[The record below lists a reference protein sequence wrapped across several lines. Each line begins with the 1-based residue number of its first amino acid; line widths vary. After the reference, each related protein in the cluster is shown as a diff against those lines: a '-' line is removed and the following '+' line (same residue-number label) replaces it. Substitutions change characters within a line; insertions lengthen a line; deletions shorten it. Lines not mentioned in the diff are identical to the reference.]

1 MTALRRKAPDF
12 QVEERNAGEQCERAA
27 AAEKLPT
34 NSIDLGSEIWKVAKS
49 NVIGVSIEG
58 YYFPDDEYDSLLKEV
73 TIQDALG
80 GGHEVLPL
88 VKYVLDHTKKTFA
101 TLLQVFTDSKSR
113 REVMD
118 SLMASEFKD
127 TLLGSHKLDPS
138 YFKHKLWNESTIDT
152 FKDKRLSFIVPTFDS
167 ETFMYEFDKNQPL
180 PFTASG
186 RADTPPRS
194 GHFSQVECVEMSAS
208 KHNMADVKSKTFKV
222 ALKKLIRL
230 GDPGYGIEKEWE
242 REARAHQQL
251 NQKSDN
257 IIQAFAAFHQIAMNN
272 KWNDEYYLVLEWADG
287 GSLFDFWKSHP
298 EPQVEHLDHSQVR
311 RRIKGM
317 LEQLYGLAQALEAMH
332 STRSHSPRH
341 SRSDSASS
349 PALRPQM
356 SADWKESS
364 LGAGV
369 LPADSSSLPT
379 FNFDSADDDDSKLT
393 VPSIV
398 VSSDPVSLKVTESPD
413 SQNWRHGDIKPEN
426 KLRFIVDEDYDKLG
440 VLKLAD
446 LGRTQQH
453 QFVTRMRHTTE
464 RELWRTRWYEPPDLD
479 GKNQEKAGGKIS
491 RLYDIWSMGAVIFEA
506 VLWLLYGYESHN
518 DFWKENGF
526 LTGET
531 HVTPYW
537 RKEGEGKYRVTDVVN
552 KWMDDIL
559 EPNSEPK
566 DAISGL
572 IKLVSERLLKIDLP
586 PNSDLY
592 TKGFRTNAKDLR
604 EQLAIILER
613 ANGDER
619 YLFSGKN
626 RRRMSQPD
634 VADSAT
640 KSSSQSTG
648 NSSSSPNDTRIVS
661 IPAAK
666 GRGTGIA
673 QRHEYTNSIKNEWV
687 AYPENSSFVESILED
702 RDYSI
707 GEAVLC
713 TDCKLINISS
723 QHTEIAY
730 HIGKLEAKSRRWDC
744 DLCELVYTVAKEQN
758 LTSRSDTQE
767 ILLKQS
773 GKDFVLKETNQ
784 KFLRL
789 IRESDIEQDT
799 LTPEAAPELPL
810 LANDHDPSSKN
821 LESFIKVLKAWLK
834 ECDSNHGCVCAPKD
848 THLVP
853 KRLINVEIP
862 TMPKIVTADLYKN
875 IPSGGIRYLALSH
888 KWGDMPA
895 EAKTTM
901 KNIEERKDMIPLDEL
916 PLSFKNAIVI
926 TKALKCSYLWIDS
939 LCIIQGLDGEF
950 SQEADKM
957 QTTFDGAYCVL
968 AACSAQSAKDGF
980 LHSRG
985 SRPKYLKTNNVYVSP
1000 VTNDFESDV
1009 LRSPLSCRGWVLQE
1023 RALARRTIYF
1033 TDTQTY
1039 WECAFLGDPN
1049 FPDYTIR
1056 PTSTVGEQI
1065 DLFINLFQTYTR
1077 LEFSHPQDRPVAING
1092 LMERLTVAF
1101 KTRSLAGLFETFW
1114 GRCLLWRR
1122 ADNVELLRK
1131 IPHGTHSRRVPP
1143 TWSWMAFDGAIS
1155 FIEPL
1160 GGQVDWNNSGVTLQF
1175 ANLNCDQTSW
1185 LKTSRHSDSL
1195 AIQAKAF
1202 DFNIPAGA
1210 GESEASIFYDGEKI
1224 TPTKC
1229 VIIGTDKQNLND
1241 ASTKKHY
1248 VLIVKPVSKASNGMS
1263 YERVGV
1269 GYMLGK
1275 FIHLDKSYV
1284 TVTIE

>member
-648 NSSSSPNDTRIVS
+648 NSSSSPNDTRI
-661 IPAAK
+661 
-666 GRGTGIA
+666 
-673 QRHEYTNSIKNEWV
+673 
-687 AYPENSSFVESILED
+687 
-702 RDYSI
+702 
-707 GEAVLC
+707 
-713 TDCKLINISS
+713 
-723 QHTEIAY
+723 
-730 HIGKLEAKSRRWDC
+730 
-744 DLCELVYTVAKEQN
+744 
-758 LTSRSDTQE
+758 
-767 ILLKQS
+767 
-773 GKDFVLKETNQ
+773 
-784 KFLRL
+784 
-789 IRESDIEQDT
+789 DT